1 MPGDTIGVCGVWILF
16 WSFGCQSEVQPF
28 KMSYLASLDSDV
40 TLQKKNSLAAY
51 VYGPGWPSC
60 LSNVCVNYVIL
71 YREQS
76 NEK

>member
-28 KMSYLASLDSDV
+28 KMSYLPSLDSVV

-51 VYGPGWPSC
+51 VYGR
-60 LSNVCVNYVIL
+60 LFEQRV
-71 YREQS
+71 RELCDPLIQGA
-76 NEK
+76 KQ